1 MAKKNRKKDEQERE
15 LTRKEQHMKAA
26 DRERNRRVMLGVGI
40 TLGLVLLV
48 LLFGILAEFVFK
60 PNSAVASVGDEK
72 IATKDFWKRTYYEQN
87 QLENQYVQMQQLQ
100 QQFGGQDIFGA
111 QLSQIQAT
119 LSSPFSLG
127 VDVLDKMIEE
137 KIVAREAA
145 ARGIT
150 VSDEEVDQAIR
161 EEIASAQGAVTE
173 AQATSTAEAATVAT
187 ATAESWTPT
196 PTATIDASG
205 TITATATAFPTPEPQ
220 PTRPLL
226 TEELYQEGVTN
237 LNENLQQFNGM
248 ALADYRDIVKARLLS
263 NKLSEVIGEEEVE
276 TTETQVHARHILL
289 REITPPEPTAVP
301 EGQPEPEPTATPTEV
316 PEGAPTP
323 VPTPAPRTLDE
334 ARALAEEL
342 RQRILDGEDFATLA
356 AEYSDDLGSGQ
367 NGGDL
372 DWFGLGAMVAPFEEA
387 AFALAPGEISEPVET
402 QFGYHLIEVLE
413 KDDARPKD
421 EATLDQER
429 NQAYFDWLQAQLL
442 ATDITR
448 EDLASRLPSGL
459 DVNPLLLGN

>member
-1 MAKKNRKKDEQERE
+1 MSA
-15 LTRKEQHMKAA
+15 LFA
-26 DRERNRRVMLGVGI
+26 DVPSALANSVAIARRC
-40 TLGLVLLV
+40 
-48 LLFGILAEFVFK
+48 
-60 PNSAVASVGDEK
+60 N
-72 IATKDFWKRTYYEQN
+72 
-87 QLENQYVQMQQLQ
+87 
-100 QQFGGQDIFGA
+100 
-111 QLSQIQAT
+111 LS
-119 LSSPFSLG
+119 LSLG
-127 VDVLDKMIEE
+127 
-137 KIVAREAA
+137 
-145 ARGIT
+145 
-150 VSDEEVDQAIR
+150 
-161 EEIASAQGAVTE
+161 
-173 AQATSTAEAATVAT
+173 
-187 ATAESWTPT
+187 
-196 PTATIDASG
+196 DAKLPN
-205 TITATATAFPTPEPQ
+205 FPIPE
-220 PTRPLL
+220 
-226 TEELYQEGVTN
+226 
-237 LNENLQQFNGM
+237 GM

-289 REITPPEPTAVP
+289 REITPTPEPTAVP

-459 DVNPLLLGN
+459 DVNTLLLGN